1 MSSVPNGTGN
11 NVASSPLKATPTMS
25 FLPNVA
31 SSSLKTTTPIMS
43 SQLSNGGNNVA
54 SGAIGNGSSTSES
67 ELLSFQRF
75 FEHWIVEQNKY
86 LQDLI
91 SASKHHEQAAN
102 ASTMAAESK
111 DRADRD
117 EVRITD
123 KPHFRP
129 LIDQVIQHYEQYYQA
144 KSRCAKHDAIGVLK
158 APWTSALENAFMW
171 IGGWRPSMAF
181 HLLYSKSGQQ
191 TEEKLASFFQGTSS
205 RGDLGDLSPS
215 QLSKVDELQRRTI
228 REEREITEK
237 MAKHQE
243 TVADSAM
250 VELSHAVTELIR
262 SEGEG
267 QSSGG
272 IEKERVESVLALKE
286 EGLEKIL
293 LRADDLR
300 LRTLK
305 EILAVFTPI
314 QAVHFLTAAAELHL
328 RLHDWGMKKDVTAG
342 H

>member
-1 MSSVPNGTGN
+1 
-11 NVASSPLKATPTMS
+11 MS

-31 SSSLKTTTPIMS
+31 SSSLKTATPIMS
-43 SQLSNGGNNVA
+43 LQLSNGGNDVA
-54 SGAIGNGSSTSES
+54 SAIGNGSSTSES

-75 FEHWIVEQNKY
+75 FEHWIVEQNKN

-91 SASKHHEQAAN
+91 SASKHHEQAN
-102 ASTMAAESK
+102 ASNMAAKSK

-117 EVRITD
+117 EVRIID
-123 KPHFRP
+123 KPHFCP
-129 LIDQVIQHYEQYYQA
+129 LIDRVIQHYEQYYQA
-144 KSRCAKHDAIGVLK
+144 KSRCAKHDAIGVLR

-191 TEEKLASFFQGTSS
+191 AEEKLASFVQGMNS

-267 QSSGG
+267 RRSGG

-293 LRADDLR
+293 QRADDLR

-305 EILAVFTPI
+305 AILDVFTPI
-314 QAVHFLTAAAELHL
+314 QAVHFLIAAAELHL
-328 RLHDWGMKKDVTAG
+328 RLHDWGMKKDGTAG